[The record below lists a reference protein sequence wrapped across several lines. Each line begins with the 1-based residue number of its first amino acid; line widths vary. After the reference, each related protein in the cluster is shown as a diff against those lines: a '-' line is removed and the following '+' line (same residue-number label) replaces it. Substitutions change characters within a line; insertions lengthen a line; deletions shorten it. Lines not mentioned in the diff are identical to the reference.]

1 MFSLKKGW
9 SLLLFIYTHCPD
21 VCPTELLDM
30 SQLKNLMAKD
40 KTAHMPTVVAI
51 TFDPLRDTPEVLKE
65 YITHFDKDFIGV
77 SGEQAQIDQLNECK

>member
-1 MFSLKKGW
+1 
-9 SLLLFIYTHCPD
+9 
-21 VCPTELLDM
+21 M

-65 YITHFDKDFIGV
+65 YITHFDKDF
-77 SGEQAQIDQLNECK
+77 